1 MSDEISPNDD
11 DGMPRVWASNTKR
24 AYKADWTDFEAWC
37 AVSECDALPARPNDV
52 GAYLLNLHRDGLEA
66 STIRRKSVAIGRMHV
81 AAGHE
86 NPTEHRSVESIARGV
101 FVDQHY
107 EPDRKTRVDEDKL
120 FQLVEAIDHDIEAQT
135 KRDRAVLLL
144 GWKTRFRRGELAS
157 LTVAD
162 LSWMGSEGL
171 AIQLRRDVNR
181 YQQKD
186 PALRILSRARD
197 REWCALAEL
206 ERWMTLADIDGGPIF
221 RRIDRWGN
229 IWPDGLSGKSL
240 TNIVKNAA
248 EQAGLNPADYSFQSF
263 RPVEDK

>member
-1 MSDEISPNDD
+1 MSDEISPKDE
-11 DGMPRVWASNTKR
+11 DGFPRVWASNTKR
-24 AYKADWTDFEAWC
+24 AYKADWNDFEAWC
-37 AVSECDALPARPNDV
+37 AAEDCDALPAKANDV
-52 GAYLLNLHRDGLEA
+52 GAYLLHLHRDGLEA

-81 AAGHE
+81 ASGYD
-86 NPTEHRSVESIARGV
+86 NPTEHRSVESVARGV

-107 EPDRKTRVDEDKL
+107 EPSRKARVDEDKV
-120 FQLVEAIDHDIEAQT
+120 FRLVDAIDHDIEAQT
-135 KRDRAVLLL
+135 RRDRAVILL
-144 GWKTRFRRGELAS
+144 GWRTRFRRGELAS

-186 PALRILSRARD
+186 PDLRILSRARD
-197 REWCALAEL
+197 AKWCALAAL
-206 ERWMTLADIDGGPIF
+206 ERWMALGNIDGGPLF

-229 IWPDGLSGKSL
+229 IWPDGLTGKSL

-248 EQAGLNPADYSFQSF
+248 EQAGLDPADYSFQSF
-263 RPVEDK
+263 RPVEDE